1 MESDQTSRMNPCDI
15 SPSNLQKVDSSSL
28 PELPYKSEKK
38 VSFSDEL
45 PLIGSLQNLKK
56 IDKSQIVTNKVIDD
70 TKKSKEDETE
80 SMVSSSAVFSNQ
92 RKWSIH
98 SDDEEK
104 PNSFSNNEK
113 RSDTL
118 TAPAGILKH
127 HDKPEKVEIPPE
139 KDVDSEHTNEN
150 KNLLG
155 IKELSGNNENPK
167 KSFMELEVKRDKVRW
182 MLISECGAMFGEDK
196 HSIDGFKKIFC
207 DQVIFFPDVILVLDQ
222 FINFFV
228 RIL

>member
-1 MESDQTSRMNPCDI
+1 MESEPTSASRSEVP

-56 IDKSQIVTNKVIDD
+56 IDESQITTKAVDTDEAEVNEIDIPF
-70 TKKSKEDETE
+70 
-80 SMVSSSAVFSNQ
+80 SSSGVFSNQ
-92 RKWSIH
+92 RKLSH
-98 SDDEEK
+98 YSNADEKYSSLSSKE
-104 PNSFSNNEK
+104 
-113 RSDTL
+113 

-127 HDKPEKVEIPPE
+127 HEKPEKVETPQE
-139 KDVDSEHTNEN
+139 VDKSVDIEN
-150 KNLLG
+150 SKENDDALDN
-155 IKELSGNNENPK
+155 KSELSVNNENPK

-207 DQVIFFPDVILVLDQ
+207 DQVSCFYKPLM
-222 FINFFV
+222 
-228 RIL
+228 